1 MCACIVQK
9 SWPTEGLMC
18 HVSISITISDAI
30 AYYLRKYMALWPA
43 VLQRW
48 RWWRRLHCRLRQLE
62 LYSFYCCVEILQL
75 PLQISISIIQYYC
88 SLFGC
93 YCPIQFHRRR
103 LWLSLSLSHVW
114 VCKCVSVREWM
125 MTQRQPQVRL
135 LRKCMRARVATTN
148 STKIRRQPA
157 NAYIFFIFI
166 LLIVWIL
173 KNIVHA

>member
-9 SWPTEGLMC
+9 SWPSEGLMC

-103 LWLSLSLSHVW
+103 LWLSLSHSLMCECVNVW
-114 VCKCVSVREWM
+114 VCVNGWWHSDSHKCVCCGSACALVSRLR
-125 MTQRQPQVRL
+125 TALKSAVNRQ
-135 LRKCMRARVATTN
+135 MRIYSSYSYCWLYEFWR
-148 STKIRRQPA
+148 I
-157 NAYIFFIFI
+157 
-166 LLIVWIL
+166 
-173 KNIVHA
+173 